1 MKKYLLMYVFC
12 TKNESGGLYWRVLF
26 NRMLVGVMLFNC
38 IIALLCAARGF
49 GSRWTMLG
57 AMIPLPLGLLAFKFY
72 CKGAFDSSIKYYTK
86 GDRAKGTEAPT
97 PIDKESRRRDRVA
110 VRFG

>member
-1 MKKYLLMYVFC
+1 
-12 TKNESGGLYWRVLF
+12 
-26 NRMLVGVMLFNC
+26 MLSNC
-38 IIALLCAARGF
+38 IVALLVLARGY

-57 AMIPLPLGLLAFKFY
+57 SLIPLPLGLLAFKFY
-72 CKGAFDSSIKYYTK
+72 CKSAFDSSIKYYTK
-86 GDRAKGTEAPT
+86 GEVTKGAEAPA